1 MNKPYRLLK
10 KIGDILSHIKIKN
23 IQSYKRFNLYCQD
36 ESRIGLLTMNHKA
49 LTIRGVKPL
58 CRYQHKFDN
67 VYLFGAFSPID
78 GSHLLYLLK
87 EHGGIDAKII
97 MPEDWR
103 DPLPD
108 T

>member
-1 MNKPYRLLK
+1 MDALDLK
-10 KIGDILSHIKIKN
+10 AAFEF
-23 IQSYKRFNLYCQD
+23 QS
-36 ESRIGLLTMNHKA
+36 G
-49 LTIRGVKPL
+49 KPL
-58 CRYQHKFDN
+58 E
-67 VYLFGAFSPID
+67 LLD